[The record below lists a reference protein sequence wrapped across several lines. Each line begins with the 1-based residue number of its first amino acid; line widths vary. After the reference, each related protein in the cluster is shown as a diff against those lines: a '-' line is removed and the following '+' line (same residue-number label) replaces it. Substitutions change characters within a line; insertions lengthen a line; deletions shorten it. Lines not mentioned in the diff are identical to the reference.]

1 MPHSTIKRWTTNT
14 TTLKF
19 RLMLM
24 ISLVISWILP
34 PDRVDEVPRVM
45 TMMNALTDMETIGCP
60 ANTQETQAV
69 ESFETAMTSAILSAS
84 SNPTIEF
91 VTPKTILNLM
101 ITKLQTDNN
110 NAEKSILLKAEEAS
124 QRSST
129 FNSKSIVNNNH
140 GTVNI
145 NQNYVRY
152 PNPNP
157 NPNAHYPNLDTN
169 HKSAHEP
176 IRW

>member
-1 MPHSTIKRWTTNT
+1 MLLMPHSTIKRWSTNT
-14 TTLKF
+14 PTLKF
-19 RLMLM
+19 RLMMM

-34 PDRVDEVPRVM
+34 PDRVDAVPRVL
-45 TMMNALTDMETIGCP
+45 TLMNAITDEETP
-60 ANTQETQAV
+60 ANTQAV